1 MVLGPS
7 VCDLF
12 KWRQFEPEIILL
24 AVGWYLRFS
33 LSYRDVE
40 ELLAERGFFS
50 DHVTIWRWVQCYGP
64 EMERRLRSRLKPT
77 NDSWRV
83 DETYVRAKG
92 KWVYLYRAVD
102 SNGDTID
109 FLLSA
114 TRDAAGAARFL
125 SKALG
130 GENHPAPR
138 VINTDKHNGY
148 PPAIVNLRTR
158 GVLSQ
163 KCHHRPV
170 QYLNNILEQDHRAI
184 KRRCR
189 ASQWFRSFWSARRT
203 IAGYEAIHMIR
214 KGQAAWSKAT
224 GAFHHF
230 IVSLFAVAV

>member
-1 MVLGPS
+1 
-7 VCDLF
+7 
-12 KWRQFEPEIILL
+12 
-24 AVGWYLRFS
+24 
-33 LSYRDVE
+33 
-40 ELLAERGFFS
+40 
-50 DHVTIWRWVQCYGP
+50 
-64 EMERRLRSRLKPT
+64 
-77 NDSWRV
+77 
-83 DETYVRAKG
+83 VRAKG

-184 KRRCR
+184 KRRRR

-203 IAGYEAIHMIR
+203 IAGYEAIHHDPQR
-214 KGQAAWSKAT
+214 PSGLEQSNGCLPSFHCQLVCRGRVSKTALYPHFVLNCKVATQPSWAWLA
-224 GAFHHF
+224 
-230 IVSLFAVAV
+230 